1 MTEIINN
8 ILNISNTSLNEIFN
22 NIDDGIITVNLNNII
37 LSINSSAEKIFS
49 LNKYQ
54 IKSLNININEL
65 ISRIPNFNNIYK
77 LKIINNNETNIY
89 IIKFNFNSLEKSF
102 IKNDFNEIR
111 EKECFLFNISHEIRT
126 PLNGIIGMTQILKDK
141 VDGNFQEYI
150 DIISSCGN
158 QLMDILNDILD
169 YAKITSGNIS
179 LFPTNFNLH
188 QCLEEIHDIILSKIS
203 SKKIDINFTIDSNIP
218 ENIFC
223 DKKRLKQI
231 LLNLLSN
238 AIKFTE
244 KGTIKTNVSIIKRV
258 GIKIY
263 LMFSVIDTG
272 IGIPSSY
279 LEKIFEPYIQVNNKL
294 SRKYDGTGLGLSIC
308 KQLSKLLNG
317 DIKVDS
323 ILGYGS
329 TFILT
334 IEVVDPIYNLKNI
347 DKNCDNNNIIS
358 MEHSP
363 LPIYNNIS
371 CLVIDDNSNNRIA
384 LYQMLASLGIKTIL
398 ASSAAETFIMIPT
411 YTFDI
416 IFLDICMPKIDGT
429 KTCNELRSKNITIP
443 IIATSS
449 IDSTQINFN
458 LFDDVL
464 IKPIKRKS
472 LIRVLD
478 KFIIEI
484 NQDENKMKIK

>member
-8 ILNISNTSLNEIFN
+8 ISISNTSLTEIFD
-22 NIDDGIITVNLNNII
+22 NINDGIVTVNLNNII

-49 LNKYQ
+49 LNKNQIKYQ
-54 IKSLNININEL
+54 IKDFNININEL
-65 ISRIPNFNNIYK
+65 ISGIPNFNNIYK

-102 IKNDFNEIR
+102 IKNDFNIECNEIR

-141 VDGNFQEYI
+141 VDGNNQEYI

-188 QCLEEIHDIILSKIS
+188 QCLEEIHDIILSKLS
-203 SKKIDINFTIDSNIP
+203 CKKIDINFTIDPNIP

-244 KGTIKTNVSIIKRV
+244 KGTIKTNVSILKRV

-263 LMFSVIDTG
+263 LMFSVNDTG

-347 DKNCDNNNIIS
+347 DNNNIIS
-358 MEHSP
+358 IEHPQQSP

-429 KTCNELRSKNITIP
+429 KTCNELRSKNIKIP

-478 KFIIEI
+478 KFIK
-484 NQDENKMKIK
+484 N